1 MDPFLPH
8 TLLQSLANW
17 MQFGLPV
24 QSITVSTEETNKW
37 EGRRLEEE
45 RVMGWKVKDTEGL
58 WEEELKRKKK
68 VHLLSL
74 EAYVL
79 ASECWK

>member
-1 MDPFLPH
+1 MRGP
-8 TLLQSLANW
+8 A
-17 MQFGLPV
+17 V
-24 QSITVSTEETNKW
+24 
-37 EGRRLEEE
+37 GRRKSYG
-45 RVMGWKVKDTEGL
+45 VKVKDTEGL

-68 VHLLSL
+68 FHLLSL